1 MYLATKVDE
10 EVFVCLDLIGEK
22 CRNLKKLDLWVD
34 VEGSVELNGLKIGD
48 GNDELGYMAGN
59 SLVYTGDSIRMII

>member
-10 EVFVCLDLIGEK
+10 EVFLCLDLIGEK

-34 VEGSVELNGLKIGD
+34 VEGSVELNGAVAKVIG
-48 GNDELGYMAGN
+48 GLPVLEEL
-59 SLVYTGDSIRMII
+59 VV